1 MDALGINGWLLLIQ
15 LIPII
20 LFIGLPIIALVDLA
34 KKNMSGTPLAVW
46 VLVIC
51 AVPLLGCWLIGS
63 SNPLLRRS
71 EFFLKIMG

>member
-34 KKNMSGTPLAVW
+34 KKKMSGNPLAVW
-46 VLVIC
+46 VLIIC
-51 AVPLLGCWLIGS
+51 AVPL
-63 SNPLLRRS
+63 
-71 EFFLKIMG
+71 MGALAYWIIKPTAKDNI

>member
-1 MDALGINGWLLLIQ
+1 MDALGINAGLFFIQ

-34 KKNMSGTPLAVW
+34 KKKMSGTPLAVW

-51 AVPLLGCWLIGS
+51 AVPLLGVLAYWIIKPTAE
-63 SNPLLRRS
+63 N
-71 EFFLKIMG
+71 I

>member
-34 KKNMSGTPLAVW
+34 KKKMSGTPLAVW
-46 VLVIC
+46 VLIIC
-51 AVPLLGCWLIGS
+51 AVPLLGVLAYWIIKPTAEIK
-63 SNPLLRRS
+63 N
-71 EFFLKIMG
+71 

>member
-34 KKNMSGTPLAVW
+34 KKKMSGTPLAVW

-51 AVPLLGCWLIGS
+51 AVPLLGVLAYWIIKPTAE
-63 SNPLLRRS
+63 N
-71 EFFLKIMG
+71 I